1 MWFQQK
7 FYQGSASGLRMS
19 AWRAGYTDV
28 CWMGSPFLALS
39 MSMNRLGE
47 TPVALLN
54 TMDIEWYRCR
64 PTSTFWST
72 PDICWRNPPDIWW
85 QTWFKVVFYILG
97 GFTFPKQRLSS
108 SASVISEDKM
118 LEASDGDSVA
128 KTSTPT
134 MCHDAM
140 VEVDPYSGGW
150 SYFLRIPIMD
160 DWTELHRLIS
170 WRSTV
175 GRQSQSND
183 HQPPFCSAWTFLIS
197 WWTWRD
203 IYI

>member
-97 GFTFPKQRLSS
+97 GFTFPKQRLS
-108 SASVISEDKM
+108 VISEDKM

-140 VEVDPYSGGW
+140 VKVDSYSGGW

-160 DWTELHRLIS
+160 DWTWEQVDLMK
-170 WRSTV
+170 
-175 GRQSQSND
+175 RQSR
-183 HQPPFCSAWTFLIS
+183 SAKPIKWSSTPILFSLDLFYFVMNMK
-197 WWTWRD
+197 RY

>member
-97 GFTFPKQRLSS
+97 GFTFPKQRLS
-108 SASVISEDKM
+108 VISEDKM

-134 MCHDAM
+134 MM
-140 VEVDPYSGGW
+140 PW
-150 SYFLRIPIMD
+150 SR
-160 DWTELHRLIS
+160 WTPTVGDGHIFWGFPLWMTGHGNRLIS
-170 WRSTV
+170 WSANQ

-183 HQPPFCSAWTFLIS
+183 HQPPFCSAWTFFIS
-197 WWTWRD
+197 WWTWKRY